1 MYVRGSGSSDSSS
14 DEKRPAARRRRRKR
28 KDETLASKLIH
39 NKAVALDPSG
49 GEDGVQSPEGGG
61 WVHASMRTLFS
72 FFPCHLRYTNTD
84 MLAVFSSFHSA
95 KSSDDTTKP
104 VRAEQVDSSPSP
116 PPLSPPP
123 PSYITPGPPTD
134 TKSRQVLE

>member
-49 GEDGVQSPEGGG
+49 GEDGVQSPKGGG
-61 WVHASMRTLFS
+61 WVHAFLSQF
-72 FFPCHLRYTNTD
+72 CQ
-84 MLAVFSSFHSA
+84 VC
-95 KSSDDTTKP
+95 KS
-104 VRAEQVDSSPSP
+104 VC
-116 PPLSPPP
+116 
-123 PSYITPGPPTD
+123 
-134 TKSRQVLE
+134 

>member
-1 MYVRGSGSSDSSS
+1 MDDIFKFGKTGKLSMGSKLRNPPRAERAAILSPSSESSDSSD

-61 WVHASMRTLFS
+61 WVHASMRTLFVCCLS
-72 FFPCHLRYTNTD
+72 LPSEIYKYGHVSCLFI
-84 MLAVFSSFHSA
+84 FS
-95 KSSDDTTKP
+95 
-104 VRAEQVDSSPSP
+104 QC
-116 PPLSPPP
+116 
-123 PSYITPGPPTD
+123 
-134 TKSRQVLE
+134 